1 MLLTSANIGSRNILR
16 SKISLNS
23 GLGWMEVQGLLVKAI
38 VPQQQDWRWKR
49 MPLQGGRGSNK
60 RKLTTRNRKIEC
72 LKQIEIE
79 LKRSEEEIRIECN
92 FCEEALTTPIKA
104 NQVTVGAKK
113 PRLDD
118 QLIEKATT
126 LASGQDVDLLN

>member
-38 VPQQQDWRWKR
+38 VPQQQDWWWKR

-79 LKRSEEEIRIECN
+79 LKRSEEEVRIECN
-92 FCEEALTTPIKA
+92 
-104 NQVTVGAKK
+104 
-113 PRLDD
+113 
-118 QLIEKATT
+118 LISMRKH
-126 LASGQDVDLLN
+126 